1 MNIKDFRIV
10 FILKIYFQEANNYV
24 EDLIRPV
31 VPSCTDQ
38 DSRVRFYACEALY
51 NICKVCRGF
60 VLPFFN
66 EIFDGVSKVCLCM
79 KYMYIL
85 SLICFARMNFSEQY
99 HTTKAKSGLEVAWR
113 SPFQAKFINDRM
125 FTEDLVS

>member
-1 MNIKDFRIV
+1 MNINDFRIV

-99 HTTKAKSGLEVAWR
+99 HTEGKVWVRGCMEKSI
-113 SPFQAKFINDRM
+113 SSKIINDRM

>member
-1 MNIKDFRIV
+1 MNINDFRIV

-79 KYMYIL
+79 KYMYMY
-85 SLICFARMNFSEQY
+85 R
-99 HTTKAKSGLEVAWR
+99 
-113 SPFQAKFINDRM
+113 
-125 FTEDLVS
+125 